1 MPLKKT
7 SQHIKNKEIHVYLC
21 VEKWLKCILIM
32 WRTKTDIQTN
42 KDEGFLENAEMLAE
56 TDKIVTEEKELSMT
70 TT

>member
-1 MPLKKT
+1 
-7 SQHIKNKEIHVYLC
+7 
-21 VEKWLKCILIM
+21 M

-42 KDEGFLENAEMLAE
+42 KDEGFPENAEMLAE